1 MEVDPA
7 HVPDKYADRLTSVQK
22 QVLGLKTSLATV
34 ANAFSVLEYA
44 ATGSKELLV
53 LLQNSN
59 ELRPSGGFIGTYGA
73 FTLRDGVILTQTV
86 SSVYDIDGQ
95 LRTVYEPPLPVRAV
109 NPRWYIRDANWFA
122 SFPESARA
130 VSGMYTE
137 VTQRAPDLVMAIT
150 PALVVRALELT
161 GPVVVPGYTTPLTAE
176 NFVEVTQVETSV
188 TYDRAENKPKK
199 MLAEFLPIFL
209 ERLSAVVQEEPL
221 AVLQVLVSSVAAKDI
236 QLYSP
241 NTTVQAQV
249 RTLAW
254 SGEVVETARDYLSI
268 VSANLGGT
276 KTDLELEQSAVL
288 HSVIDPNGAVVN
300 TLTLRRT
307 NPLPD
312 KKGLE
317 NKSFVRVLV
326 PLGSTLLS
334 SKGFSEVVLDEP
346 TEGKDV
352 VHPQAQSWQKAA
364 LQESADGTVVGI
376 EAGKTFFGNW
386 IVVAGGQTAQVELS
400 WRLPYTL
407 SALDRQSLTVQKQ
420 SGAVGYSFQYKL
432 GFPQRRVLWS
442 TQSDAPTSFGLE
454 KEWQVTTDSFFGVVL
469 SK

>member
-1 MEVDPA
+1 M
-7 HVPDKYADRLTSVQK
+7 
-22 QVLGLKTSLATV
+22 
-34 ANAFSVLEYA
+34 
-44 ATGSKELLV
+44 
-53 LLQNSN
+53 
-59 ELRPSGGFIGTYGA
+59 
-73 FTLRDGVILTQTV
+73 
-86 SSVYDIDGQ
+86 
-95 LRTVYEPPLPVRAV
+95 
-109 NPRWYIRDANWFA
+109 
-122 SFPESARA
+122 
-130 VSGMYTE
+130 
-137 VTQRAPDLVMAIT
+137 
-150 PALVVRALELT
+150 
-161 GPVVVPGYTTPLTAE
+161 
-176 NFVEVTQVETSV
+176 
-188 TYDRAENKPKK
+188 
-199 MLAEFLPIFL
+199 
-209 ERLSAVVQEEPL
+209 
-221 AVLQVLVSSVAAKDI
+221 
-236 QLYSP
+236 
-241 NTTVQAQV
+241 
-249 RTLAW
+249 
-254 SGEVVETARDYLSI
+254 
-268 VSANLGGT
+268 
-276 KTDLELEQSAVL
+276 
-288 HSVIDPNGAVVN
+288 
-300 TLTLRRT
+300 
-307 NPLPD
+307 
-312 KKGLE
+312 
-317 NKSFVRVLV
+317 LV